1 MTALKPK
8 VGDMVTLK
16 PMRVVNVHDISFRAE
31 WAGEAPF
38 ERFQVTI
45 PVNDMIASIEPRALQ
60 VGDRVWI
67 TADCK
72 APSDGYRVE
81 FVSDRVVLS
90 YNGKL
95 LGRTYPPAGLTR
107 VEDKP

>member
-1 MTALKPK
+1 MLKPK

-16 PMRVVNVHDISFRAE
+16 PMLVRERNQKGF
-31 WAGEAPF
+31 WAGKLDEGYKYFLDEEA
-38 ERFQVTI
+38 V
-45 PVNDMIASIEPRALQ
+45 SIEPRALQ

-81 FVSDRVVLS
+81 FVSDRVALS
-90 YNGKL
+90 YNGSL
-95 LGRTYPPAGLTR
+95 LGRTYPPADLTR